1 MADLGRLTNLHGQ
14 GTPKD
19 EPVIGDIREDWDRV
33 RVGVEAILQAHPQ
46 LSFRPE
52 DVYAEVV
59 AGHAVYWKAP
69 EGFVVT
75 SIEVDR
81 FTSKKT
87 LLLCLA
93 WSDQQGQRNVIKYQ
107 DFVKKVAI
115 EIGVE
120 AIEVRTP
127 IRQMED
133 ILLDQGWE
141 VDQVVYRYRLGDGR

>member
-1 MADLGRLTNLHGQ
+1 MVGLERLTNLHGQ

-19 EPVIGDIREDWDRV
+19 EPYIGDIREDWDRV
-33 RVGVEAILQAHPQ
+33 RVGIEAILQAHPQ
-46 LSFRPE
+46 LPFSPE

-59 AGHAVYWKAP
+59 AGHAIYWQAP

-87 LLLCLA
+87 LLLWLA

>member
-1 MADLGRLTNLHGQ
+1 MVGLERLTNLHGQ

-19 EPVIGDIREDWDRV
+19 EPYIGDIREDWDRV
-33 RVGVEAILQAHPQ
+33 RVGIEAILQAHPQ
-46 LSFRPE
+46 LPFRPE

-59 AGHAVYWKAP
+59 AGHAIYWKAP

-87 LLLCLA
+87 LLLWLA

>member
-81 FTSKKT
+81 FTPKKT
-87 LLLCLA
+87 LLIWLA
-93 WSDQQGQRNVIKYQ
+93 WSEQQGQRNVLKYQ
-107 DFVKKVAI
+107 DFFEKVAV
-115 EIGVE
+115 EIGAE
-120 AIEVRTP
+120 AVEVRTTV
-127 IRQMED
+127 RQMED
-133 ILLDQGWE
+133 ILIDHGWE
-141 VDQVVYRYRLGDGR
+141 IDQVVYRYRLSNG

>member
-81 FTSKKT
+81 FTPKKT
-87 LLLCLA
+87 LLIWLA
-93 WSDQQGQRNVIKYQ
+93 WSEQQGQRNVLKYQ
-107 DFVKKVAI
+107 DFFQKVPV
-115 EIGVE
+115 EICSE
-120 AIEVRTP
+120 AVEVRTTV
-127 IRQMED
+127 RQMED
-133 ILLDQGWE
+133 ILIDHGWE
-141 VDQVVYRYRLGDGR
+141 IDQVVYRYRLSNG

>member
-46 LSFRPE
+46 LPFRPE

-59 AGHAVYWKAP
+59 AGHAIYWKAP

-81 FTSKKT
+81 FTPKKT
-87 LLLCLA
+87 LLIWLA
-93 WSDQQGQRNVIKYQ
+93 WSEQQGQRNVLKYQ
-107 DFVKKVAI
+107 DFFQKVAV
-115 EIGVE
+115 EIGAE
-120 AIEVRTP
+120 AVEVRTTV
-127 IRQMED
+127 RQMED
-133 ILLDQGWE
+133 ILIDHGWE
-141 VDQVVYRYRLGDGR
+141 IDQVVYRYRLSNG